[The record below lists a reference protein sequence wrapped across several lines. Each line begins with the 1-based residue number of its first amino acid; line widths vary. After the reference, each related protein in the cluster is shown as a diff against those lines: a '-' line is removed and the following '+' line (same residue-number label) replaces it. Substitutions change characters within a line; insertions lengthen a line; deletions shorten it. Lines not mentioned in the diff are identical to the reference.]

1 MEKRNAPG
9 HSSLSSRGTKAPA
22 MPTASSPA
30 GPSGPSGPPGKRER
44 RPSMF
49 EKESYAQILRERL
62 RESVHDVLY
71 VEPPFD
77 DAIADIGKDQW
88 KTMTGKVKYAN
99 TYRMEPYQKFQ
110 AQRVQKKVQQILT
123 VCFNAVSYAPCDG
136 SSFMRDGMHYS
147 GAAVVNEFETLWSA
161 SLPSNDRLH
170 KVKYNEETFSSL
182 SVELADRILA
192 AVKEFPFTRYKYIV
206 KIILIQK
213 TGQSINISS
222 RWIWDVAWDTWLE
235 AKHEAES
242 YVALALVYALYCE

>member
-123 VCFNAVSYAPCDG
+123 
-136 SSFMRDGMHYS
+136 
-147 GAAVVNEFETLWSA
+147 
-161 SLPSNDRLH
+161 DRLH